1 MTQVFQV
8 MKTGLVTSFQD
19 NGRFGYQAYGVVT
32 SGAMD
37 SLSFELANLLVGN
50 SPSEA
55 CIEMAV
61 VGPTLHVVCE
71 KEVSIAVTGTD
82 LNFCVNGVKAPMW
95 KALRVK
101 KGDRLSFSGSR
112 DGMYGYIA
120 LRGGF
125 AVPAYLGSKSYY
137 KKARL
142 GTAIDQGDVIGGQK
156 PSVCRI
162 RGLVS
167 EEIPAFVKQ
176 VTVRVILGPHD
187 EDFTEE
193 SLQQFLAQPYNV
205 MQCDR
210 MGTRLQGEAAL
221 CVKDASSDVLS
232 DAIPLGG
239 IQVPQGGQPIV
250 LLADRQTTGGYRRIG
265 TVIQADL
272 PKLVQVPVGGTVFF
286 RKVTLEE
293 AYEAMLK
300 QKAFSNI
307 VNHSSHE

>member
-1 MTQVFQV
+1 MRPVFQV

-19 NGRFGYQAYGVVT
+19 KGRYGYQAYGVVT

-37 SLSFELANLLVGN
+37 RLSFELANLLVGN
-50 SPSEA
+50 SASEA
-55 CIEMAV
+55 CIEMAI
-61 VGPTLHVVCE
+61 VGPTLQVVCE
-71 KEVSIAVTGTD
+71 EEVSIAVTGTI
-82 LNFCVNGVKAPMW
+82 LNFFVNGVKAPMW

-101 KGDRLSFSGSR
+101 NGDRLSFSGSR

-125 AVPAYLGSKSYY
+125 AVPSYLGSKSYY

-142 GTAIDQGDVIGGQK
+142 GTAIEQGDIIDGQK
-156 PSVCRI
+156 PSVCRV
-162 RGLVS
+162 RGLLS
-167 EEIPAFVKQ
+167 EEIPAFPKQ

-193 SLQQFLAQPYNV
+193 SLRQFLVQPYKV

-210 MGTRLQGEAAL
+210 MGTRLHGEDAL
-221 CVKDASSDVLS
+221 YVQDASSDVLS

-286 RKVTLEE
+286 QKVTLEE
-293 AYEAMLK
+293 AYEAMDR
-300 QKAFSNI
+300 QRAFLNI
-307 VNHSSHE
+307 VMKLG